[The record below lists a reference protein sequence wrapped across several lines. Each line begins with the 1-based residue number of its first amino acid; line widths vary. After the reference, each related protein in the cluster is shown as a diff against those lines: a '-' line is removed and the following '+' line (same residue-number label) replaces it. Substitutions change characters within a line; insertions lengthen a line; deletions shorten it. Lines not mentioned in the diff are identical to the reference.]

1 MSGPE
6 DASERRYRNL
16 ERVDTEGHYH
26 PEPSVPMR
34 VLSGMGDAVL
44 AGATVAGNA
53 IWEIRAAFRQSPRFH
68 HPEPPTR
75 DWEHDFDKKGNAIL
89 PRYLPTLGTVIFDAA
104 RTIKD
109 TASTLNGFRKGLAEE
124 SRERSKHSS
133 GPGRWVDFNDP
144 DDNDKIGG
152 L

>member
-44 AGATVAGNA
+44 AGATVLGTA
-53 IWEIRAAFRQSPRFH
+53 IWEVKDVFDQSPRFYH
-68 HPEPPTR
+68 QDTAAM
-75 DWEHDFDKKGNAIL
+75 DSEHVFDKKGNAIL
-89 PRYLPTLGTVIFDAA
+89 PGYLPTLGGVIWEAA
-104 RTIKD
+104 QGFGGVVS
-109 TASTLNGFRKGLAEE
+109 ALNGFRKGLAEE